1 MTQGFKSL
9 LEQRLDQSFENNK
22 FEDGCRMLMGNRAYM
37 LFTLDKVCAST
48 TSFPAR
54 GGLRRPHIRKSH
66 MDLMGWLCSV
76 ISPGGDEHREAAAA
90 PGGRG
95 RVRDDA
101 QGVQGGE
108 GGTEWQGAVRLQDT
122 GGQEPQGQRTRQR
135 GRASDSTATQLGGW
149 NC

>member
-48 TSFPAR
+48 PSFPAR

-66 MDLMGWLCSV
+66 MDLMG
-76 ISPGGDEHREAAAA
+76 
-90 PGGRG
+90 
-95 RVRDDA
+95 
-101 QGVQGGE
+101 
-108 GGTEWQGAVRLQDT
+108 
-122 GGQEPQGQRTRQR
+122 
-135 GRASDSTATQLGGW
+135 
-149 NC
+149 